1 MRILIAA
8 AAVLL
13 TASVATAEDTK
24 VAPAPQTTTVMT
36 TTVTTTGQAG
46 EAALTVAPK
55 EVVKSPSNG
64 YEGCHGRRSAERLIM

>member
-1 MRILIAA
+1 MRILLAA

-13 TASVATAEDTK
+13 TASAASAEDMK
-24 VAPAPQTTTVMT
+24 AAPAPQTTVT
-36 TTVTTTGQAG
+36 TTTGQIG

-55 EVVKSPSNG
+55 EAVKSPSRG